1 MNLDVIGLKLQSC
14 LVEPELKHRSLEPYL
29 LHTFCCLLLNY
40 SWEQRLEMGGAAL
53 CKNIAGP
60 GHF

>member
-14 LVEPELKHRSLEPYL
+14 LVELELKHRSLEPYL
-29 LHTFCCLLLNY
+29 LHTLCRLLPNY
-40 SWEQRLEMGGAAL
+40 SSEQRLEMGDTAL